1 MKQLFTFFA
10 SLAMLVSFAQMS
22 VTPNSNANQLAQYLA
37 GPGVV
42 ISNAVINC
50 PSGGAGFFNGASAGL
65 GISDGV
71 VLTNGL
77 ANEANLGSAFF
88 ASNSFAGNGDPD
100 LNAILSPSGLVS
112 TDVCVLEFDITVTGD
127 SLIFS
132 YVFGSEEYNGFV
144 CNGYNDVFAF
154 FISGPNPNG
163 GNYISQNV
171 ALIPGTST
179 PVSINTV
186 NNGNPNGFDPG
197 CQTFNTQYYNGT
209 PLADVSYEGRT
220 NRLTAEA
227 EVVPCATYHFKLAV
241 GDGSPL
247 GFGDDVFDSGVFLE
261 EGSFTS
267 NAITLGASSILGGNY
282 NYLIEG
288 CLEGVFTFDVFT
300 NGGTSDT
307 LIDFILGGTATNGVD
322 YLFIDEQLIF
332 NGNDTSISISIIP
345 LNDNLIEGTETIIL
359 YLLNQS
365 CSGGI
370 IDTAVIEIAD
380 NIAISVTPPFDSLCN
395 GDSLLLVATGGDSY
409 AWSPA
414 GAVTNLT
421 DSFTYASPSASLNI
435 QLISTLG
442 NCIDTTLIPLSVG
455 NLSVLNSTLAN
466 ESCPGESDGF
476 IAMSVNQNIG
486 PVSYLWSS
494 GDTTNAIVGLSAG
507 LYAVQISDLS
517 GCVIDLTF
525 VISQPSLFLNALS
538 ADSSICLGELVQ
550 LSVEDSLNDPLY
562 YWEANAS
569 LSNDSIANPTSQPS
583 QSLYYYLS
591 ATVNGNC
598 TIEDSVFVEVKE
610 LVIAPFF
617 TDTIVGV
624 GDVVNV
630 GVNLLTFTNISSAI
644 TYSWT
649 PIDFLAQTNQSQ
661 SLATIMNSIVYNIY
675 AEGEGCKDTAQIV
688 VSTEISYD
696 IPNAFSPNNDGIND
710 LFQVV
715 NLSGGSIR
723 EFKIYN
729 QWGDLIYNGIGPWD
743 GTYQGV
749 AQPAAAYT
757 YYVRFTNIGQE
768 IIESGMFT
776 LIY

>member
-171 ALIPGTST
+171 ALIPGTNT

-749 AQPAAAYT
+749 AQPAGVYT

>member
-171 ALIPGTST
+171 ALIPGTNT

-267 NAITLGASSILGGNY
+267 NTITLGASSILGGNY

-466 ESCPGESDGF
+466 ESCSGESDGF

-661 SLATIMNSIVYNIY
+661 TLATIMNSIVYNIY

-749 AQPAAAYT
+749 AQPAGAYT

>member
-171 ALIPGTST
+171 ALIPGTNT

-288 CLEGVFTFDVFT
+288 CLEGVFTFDIFT

-661 SLATIMNSIVYNIY
+661 TLATIMNSIVYNIY

-749 AQPAAAYT
+749 AQPAGAYT

>member
-171 ALIPGTST
+171 ALIPGTNT

-661 SLATIMNSIVYNIY
+661 TLATIMNSIVYNIY

-749 AQPAAAYT
+749 AQPAGAYT

>member
-171 ALIPGTST
+171 ALIPGTNT

-661 SLATIMNSIVYNIY
+661 TLATIMNSIVYNIY

-749 AQPAAAYT
+749 AQPAGVYT

>member
-171 ALIPGTST
+171 ALIPGTNT

-267 NAITLGASSILGGNY
+267 NTITLGASSILGGNY

-661 SLATIMNSIVYNIY
+661 TLATIMNSIVYNIY

-749 AQPAAAYT
+749 AQPAGAYT

>member
-1 MKQLFTFFA
+1 
-10 SLAMLVSFAQMS
+10 MS

-171 ALIPGTST
+171 ALIPGTNT

-661 SLATIMNSIVYNIY
+661 TLATIMNSIVYNIY

-749 AQPAAAYT
+749 AQPAGAYT